1 MRIIK
6 LLTISVKHLL
16 HFVTTLPIF
25 LLWLILADVGKAA
38 FHCMFIKVRE
48 LFILTGGFE
57 YNCKVTQKKKCTEYQ
72 HKRKECGQVSAS
84 SGVVPESWV
93 KVVKKIKIMKNRE

>member
-6 LLTISVKHLL
+6 LLTISVKQLL

-57 YNCKVTQKKKCTEYQ
+57 YNCKVTKKKKMY
-72 HKRKECGQVSAS
+72 
-84 SGVVPESWV
+84 
-93 KVVKKIKIMKNRE
+93 